1 MPRADSGKAK
11 GAILPAP
18 ATRLPDTPEIR
29 ASESGE
35 GVAESPKPAAP
46 AVRYDPNDQK
56 GDLKRAAGSNC
67 DGWNDL
73 VINQAINALRLARL
87 PTEQGAQFNATVG
100 ALVGIDPKD
109 ELEGMIAA
117 QLLAAHHAAMEC
129 YRRAIRPGEQSLEV
143 WKETLNQANKLSRT
157 YANLLEALNRHRGKG
172 QQRVTVEHVHV
183 HEGGQAIVG
192 NVSHQGGGVAPKSED
207 QPHATEARSI
217 SHEPGTQ
224 VPCDIE
230 AEREAMPVASSNG

>member
-1 MPRADSGKAK
+1 MPRADSEKAE
-11 GAILPAP
+11 GAISPVP
-18 ATRLPDTPEIR
+18 ATPKPPDANENR

-46 AVRYDPNDQK
+46 VVRYDPNDQK
-56 GDLKRAAGSNC
+56 GNLKRAAGSNC

-157 YANLLEALNRHRGKG
+157 YTMLLESLNRHRGKG
-172 QQRVTVEHVHV
+172 QQKMTVEHVHV
-183 HEGGQAIVG
+183 YEGGQAIVG
-192 NVSHQGGGVAPKSED
+192 QVGAEAGGGFAPKSKD
-207 QPHATEARSI
+207 QPHALA
-217 SHEPGTQ
+217 HAPGAE
-224 VPCDIE
+224 VPCQIE
-230 AEREAMPVASSNG
+230 AEREAMPVAGSEG